1 MRFLQYALLACFIL
15 CIIAEEDEEEE
26 NEETEA
32 QSLKAKPQEGS
43 HPAAKPEE
51 SAKPP
56 GTVGGSHT
64 EQGGVSSTA
73 GVKKHVDKGGKSRRS
88 RCEFTPQQGNCA
100 GSRFL
105 VRWWFNKETGICESF
120 KFPVCNNKAG
130 AFLSCKMC
138 MQRCLKNKKGAE
150 KARWINKVC
159 LKKS

>member
-56 GTVGGSHT
+56 GTV
-64 EQGGVSSTA
+64 
-73 GVKKHVDKGGKSRRS
+73 GGKSRRS